1 MLYFLPPRHEISQ
14 LSFLA
19 VVLQKAERKW
29 EEKRQNL
36 DHYNGKEFEKLL
48 EEAQANIMK
57 SIPNLEMPPASGP
70 QPKGDAP
77 ADKLEPSGQAPPELG
92 GLLTLG
98 SVWCHPHR
106 HMLAGGADL
115 PLPKPVSTKTK
126 KFIGKTSPRSPLEPR
141 Y

>member
-1 MLYFLPPRHEISQ
+1 MLFRS
-14 LSFLA
+14 
-19 VVLQKAERKW
+19 ERKW

-77 ADKLEPSGQAPPELG
+77 VDKFELSGKVLSELCGLAAPGQCGATHMGTSCPM
-92 GLLTLG
+92 G
-98 SVWCHPHR
+98 SSSHF
-106 HMLAGGADL
+106 LKIL
-115 PLPKPVSTKTK
+115 YNIVSQLCLNK
-126 KFIGKTSPRSPLEPR
+126 KLFLIYKF
-141 Y
+141 

>member
-1 MLYFLPPRHEISQ
+1 MRKCPWTQKPELHFTNTSTVLYFLPPRRAISK
-14 LSFLA
+14 LSLLA

-77 ADKLEPSGQAPPELG
+77 VDKLEPSGKALPELC

-98 SVWCHPHR
+98 SVRCRPHR
-106 HMLAGGADL
+106 HNLS
-115 PLPKPVSTKTK
+115 LPKNL
-126 KFIGKTSPRSPLEPR
+126 IN
-141 Y
+141 

>member
-1 MLYFLPPRHEISQ
+1 M
-14 LSFLA
+14 A
-19 VVLQKAERKW
+19 VFFQKAERKW

-77 ADKLEPSGQAPPELG
+77 VDKLELSGKVLSELC
-92 GLLTLG
+92 GLTSHKGTSSHFLKILYNI
-98 SVWCHPHR
+98 VPQLC
-106 HMLAGGADL
+106 LN
-115 PLPKPVSTKTK
+115 K
-126 KFIGKTSPRSPLEPR
+126 KLL
-141 Y
+141 